1 VFVWTILSMMVI
13 AIILALPRARRSW
26 HARAKRLEFDKMVA
40 AFIAEID
47 NRVRA
52 FELNPELPEI
62 IELKAQ
68 AREIMAQAVKHRMRL
83 DNLVLHDLNPYNDVV
98 YTGSHLTIRERTF
111 SHVLRSWSLV
121 EFHIGRWASLD
132 DYITRITVDRTGTHV
147 FSHHMREVVNYHAG
161 KLDPHR
167 LNDPGNRVE
176 NAIEFVKHFTGLD
189 LNWQDFWPMYWAEFT
204 KGEDGTWQVEYDRE
218 PATAS

>member
-167 LNDPGNRVE
+167 LNDPGNRPRPQLAGLLAALLGRVQQGRGRHVAGRVRPGAS
-176 NAIEFVKHFTGLD
+176 NGLLASTPPRGAHF
-189 LNWQDFWPMYWAEFT
+189 
-204 KGEDGTWQVEYDRE
+204 
-218 PATAS
+218 